1 MNAQMTR
8 RASGSQAAVL
18 DSAHVGDI
26 RGAFGSIKHGD
37 AKQRDTWRRRT
48 AAGEDNA
55 DGAVGQLIARTL
67 ARQPGAARSGKYEPC
82 SQ

>member
-1 MNAQMTR
+1 MSAQVIP

-26 RGAFGSIKHGD
+26 RGAFGTIKHGD
-37 AKQRDTWRRRT
+37 AKQRNTWRGWP

-67 ARQPGAARSGKYEPC
+67 D
-82 SQ
+82 